1 MTNVLFLDLLSFL
14 NIIQRFLYVDDVDVV
29 YSFNSFVHRFQGYCL
44 FTDTHSPVDGDLDLP
59 LVFHNS

>member
-1 MTNVLFLDLLSFL
+1 MMNVLFLDFLSFL
-14 NIIQRFLYVDDVDVV
+14 NRIRRFLYVDDIYVV

-44 FTDTHSPVDGDLDLP
+44 FTDTHSPMDGDLDLP